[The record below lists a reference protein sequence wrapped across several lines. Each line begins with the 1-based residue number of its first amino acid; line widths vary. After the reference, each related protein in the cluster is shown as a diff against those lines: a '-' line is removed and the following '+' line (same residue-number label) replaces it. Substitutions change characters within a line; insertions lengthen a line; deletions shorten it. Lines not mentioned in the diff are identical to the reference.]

1 MKGGATLHVV
11 EKRLLQ
17 LVGIL
22 LNQRPLTISE
32 VKELRDA
39 YQYLINREWKLG
51 LLEMQS
57 LMASLTNDS
66 DWQHEICRN
75 IDALD
80 GR

>member
-1 MKGGATLHVV
+1 MHVV
-11 EKRLLQ
+11 EKRLLD

-22 LNQRPLTISE
+22 LQRPLTLQE
-32 VKELRDA
+32 ARDLKES
-39 YQYLINREWKLG
+39 YQYLVEREWKKG

-57 LMASLTNDS
+57 FMAYQTD
-66 DWQHEICRN
+66 DAEWQHEICRQ